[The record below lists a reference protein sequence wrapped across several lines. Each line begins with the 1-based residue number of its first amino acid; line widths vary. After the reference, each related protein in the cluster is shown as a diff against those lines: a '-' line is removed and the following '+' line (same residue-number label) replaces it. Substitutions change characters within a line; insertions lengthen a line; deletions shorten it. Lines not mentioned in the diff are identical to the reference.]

1 MKFYDFIEKAPEIGS
16 LVVIEGTDRLLSER
30 VQSAIVE
37 RSVEPA
43 ARDLNVERFSGPEME
58 SPAAVEAACAALPF
72 LGTQRVVIVR
82 DAQEMRAAPRRTFW
96 EMVQRLPA
104 GNTLIIEDSQSPQK
118 RSKPETFGQ
127 LAGNKATRINVTA
140 TQPVR
145 ARFAREML
153 AQLGASADPP
163 VIAALAAGEADL
175 AAVRTNLEKLALAGH
190 IRLEDLLRESL
201 ATDNVRIYQ
210 VAAMLVAGRSAEALA
225 AAFEYISSTGKN
237 SGPPLFAAIA
247 AEYGLVWECARGA
260 ELPARQ
266 RWRERELRGVARRI
280 GVRGA
285 RAGFER
291 ALRACEASVT
301 ARVGDPRGVV
311 ARLAAYG
318 AAPSAGGREDR
329 PPRTTGPADG
339 RRER

>member
-1 MKFYDFIEKAPEIGS
+1 VRFYDFIDKAPEIGP
-16 LVVIEGTDRLLSER
+16 LVVVEGTDRLLSER
-30 VQSAIVE
+30 ALNAIVE

-43 ARDLNVERFSGPEME
+43 ARDLNVERFSGPELE
-58 SPAAVEAACAALPF
+58 SPAPVEAACSALPF
-72 LGTQRVVIVR
+72 LGTRRVVIVR
-82 DAQEMRAAPRRTFW
+82 DAQEMRAAARRAFW

-104 GNTLIIEDSQSPQK
+104 GNTLVIEDLQSPQK
-118 RSKPETFGQ
+118 RAKPETFGQ
-127 LAGNKATRINVTA
+127 LAGANALRIDTTA

-145 ARFAREML
+145 ARFAREAL
-153 AQLGASADPP
+153 AQLGATADPP

-175 AAVRTNLEKLALAGH
+175 AAVRTDLEKLALAGH
-190 IRLEDLLRESL
+190 VTLEELLRETL
-201 ATDNVRIYQ
+201 TTADVRIYQ
-210 VAAMLVAGRSAEALA
+210 VASMLVAGRSAEALA
-225 AAFEYISSTGKN
+225 AAFEYFASEGKN

-260 ELPARQ
+260 ELPPRQ
-266 RWRERELRGVARRI
+266 RWRERELRAVARRL
-280 GVRGA
+280 GVRRA

-311 ARLAAYG
+311 ARLAARG
-318 AAPSAGGREDR
+318 VPAPAAGRER
-329 PPRTTGPADG
+329 RAPGTTGPADG